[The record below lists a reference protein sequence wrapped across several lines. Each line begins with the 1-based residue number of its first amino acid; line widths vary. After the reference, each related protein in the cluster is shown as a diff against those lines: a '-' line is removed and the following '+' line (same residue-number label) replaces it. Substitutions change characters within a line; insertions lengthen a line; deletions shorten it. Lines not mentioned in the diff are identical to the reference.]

1 MKNLSVVNIIP
12 AAYLALINALAE
24 VYECGPNNMSVA
36 LCTNDNDEVTHY
48 GCHSFWRIDD
58 YAEFSSDELRN
69 AFISQL
75 DPDLQEPMQAAV
87 ASLYERTVL
96 NGDPQ
101 QNWKAA
107 LAELGLTEHNAEKID
122 IDSLIES

>member
-1 MKNLSVVNIIP
+1 MFNLSVVNITPI
-12 AAYLALINALAE
+12 AYLNLINALAE
-24 VYECGPNNMSVA
+24 AYNCGPNNMSVP
-36 LCTNDNDEVTHY
+36 LCTNGEITHY
-48 GCHSFWRIDD
+48 GCHSYWRIDD
-58 YAEFSSDELRN
+58 YAQFSSDELRN

-75 DPDLQEPMQAAV
+75 SVELQEPMQAAIS
-87 ASLYERTVL
+87 ALYERVVID
-96 NGDPQ
+96 GDPQ

>member
-12 AAYLALINALAE
+12 AAYLDLINALAE
-24 VYECGPNNMSVA
+24 AYGCGPNNMSVP
-36 LCTNDNDEVTHY
+36 LGTDNEVTHY
-48 GCHSFWRIDD
+48 GCHSFWRVDD

-75 DPDLQEPMQAAV
+75 DIELQGPMQAAV

-96 NGDPQ
+96 HGDPQ
-101 QNWKAA
+101 QNWQAA
-107 LAELGLTEHNAEKID
+107 LAELGLTEIQEANI
-122 IDSLIES
+122 

>member
-1 MKNLSVVNIIP
+1 MKFNLSVVSITP
-12 AAYLALINALAE
+12 KAYLEPINALAE
-24 VYECGPNNMSVA
+24 AYGCGPNNMSVP
-36 LCTNDNDEVTHY
+36 LCTDGEVTHY

-75 DPDLQEPMQAAV
+75 SVELQEPMQAAV
-87 ASLYERTVL
+87 ASPYERTIL
-96 NGDPQ
+96 NGDAQ
-101 QNWKAA
+101 ENWRAA